1 LTINRIIQVAPQA
14 HRTTMLNKLNP
25 PSICAP
31 LGAYSHGIEIAPGA
45 RVIHVSGQVGVRPDG
60 RIAEGIEAQ
69 LECAWENILAIL
81 AASNMAAAD
90 IVKVTTYLTRAED
103 FKVHPRIRAQ
113 YLGDARPT
121 ATAVCVSALA
131 APEFLCEIEVI
142 AAKV

>member
-1 LTINRIIQVAPQA
+1 
-14 HRTTMLNKLNP
+14 MLNKLNP

-31 LGAYSHGIEIAPGA
+31 LGAYTHGIEIPAGA
-45 RVIHVSGQVGVRPDG
+45 RVIHVSGQVGMRPDG
-60 RIAEGIEAQ
+60 RVAEGIEAQ
-69 LECAWENILAIL
+69 LACAWQSILAVL
-81 AASNMAAAD
+81 AASDMAAGD
-90 IVKVTTYLTRAED
+90 IVKVTTFLTRPED

-131 APEFLCEIEVI
+131 APEFLCEIEAI

>member
-1 LTINRIIQVAPQA
+1 
-14 HRTTMLNKLNP
+14 MLKKFNP

-31 LGAYSHGIEIAPGA
+31 LGAYTHGIEIPPGA
-45 RVIHVSGQVGVRPDG
+45 RVIHVSGQVGMRADG
-60 RIAEGIEAQ
+60 RVAEGIEAQ
-69 LECAWENILAIL
+69 LACAWQNILAIL
-81 AASNMAAAD
+81 AASDMTAAD

-131 APEFLCEIEVI
+131 APEFLCEIEAI
-142 AAKV
+142 AARA

>member
-1 LTINRIIQVAPQA
+1 MPNR
-14 HRTTMLNKLNP
+14 LNP

-31 LGAYSHGIEIAPGA
+31 LGAYTHGIEIPPGA
-45 RVIHVSGQVGVRPDG
+45 RVIHVSGQVGMRPDG
-60 RIAEGIEAQ
+60 RVAEGIEAQ
-69 LECAWENILAIL
+69 LACAWQNILAIL

-131 APEFLCEIEVI
+131 APEFLCEIEAI
-142 AAKV
+142 AARV

>member
-1 LTINRIIQVAPQA
+1 
-14 HRTTMLNKLNP
+14 MLNKLNP
-25 PSICAP
+25 PSISAP
-31 LGAYSHGIEIAPGA
+31 LGAYSHGVEIAPGA

-60 RIAEGIEAQ
+60 RVAEGIEAQ
-69 LECAWENILAIL
+69 LRCAWQNIFAIL
-81 AASNMAAAD
+81 GASNMAAAD

-113 YLGDARPT
+113 YLGEARPS

-142 AAKV
+142 AAKA